1 MSAKLKQIRKKI
13 EAIQIRLQFLKKQ
26 AQKLSTAKNL

>member
-13 EAIQIRLQFLKKQ
+13 EVMRARLQLLKKQ
-26 AQKLSTAKNL
+26 AQKLSTAKN